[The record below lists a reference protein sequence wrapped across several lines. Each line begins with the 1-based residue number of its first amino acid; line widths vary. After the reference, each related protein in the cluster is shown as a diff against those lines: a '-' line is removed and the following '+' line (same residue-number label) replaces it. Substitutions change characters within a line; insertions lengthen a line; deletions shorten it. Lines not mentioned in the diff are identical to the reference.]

1 MFRSFII
8 ITASHYMSS
17 FRKIT
22 HCVKYCASFVS
33 ITFTYRYYGM
43 KKHTSGGAGGNA
55 STKVLP
61 AASTATSNGAT
72 KKVVPKPII
81 TVTEFTPGNTPTDKV
96 SLFLKGLSTK
106 KTCCLS
112 KG

>member
-1 MFRSFII
+1 
-8 ITASHYMSS
+8 
-17 FRKIT
+17 
-22 HCVKYCASFVS
+22 
-33 ITFTYRYYGM
+33 M
-43 KKHTSGGAGGNA
+43 KKHTSTAAGAGGNA

-61 AASTATSNGAT
+61 AATATSTGAT
-72 KKVVPKPII
+72 KKVVAKPII

>member
-1 MFRSFII
+1 MMHFGMPII
-8 ITASHYMSS
+8 LCFLYRAIP
-17 FRKIT
+17 RKKS
-22 HCVKYCASFVS
+22 CSLVS

-72 KKVVPKPII
+72 KKVVAKPII